1 MSRLISV
8 SDDVYSKLTKLKGKD
23 SYSVI
28 LRRLIVPSSN
38 KEKILQ
44 FFGTGGVDEE
54 KVKELKIGWKKWS
67 DRYA

>member
-1 MSRLISV
+1 MSKLISV

-44 FFGTGGVDEE
+44 FFGTGGVDKE